1 MRVPQIG
8 WRKVSKRALTPVAP
22 AVRMRAD
29 SMADLVDVLLGLLSR
44 EDPRRLGDKLL
55 DLAVAR
61 YAARR
66 AAIWSREQDRC
77 VLFLSRHVDQQV
89 LDAAQD
95 LWATRR
101 DSLRGQSVLV
111 ARPGLGP
118 RELRQAIQGTPA
130 QSAAVAPVVHQ
141 RELVGLL
148 YVDTVEARFLATED
162 IEGLRQLARVAA
174 VAVTSTSESPREAI
188 ESYLERMSEDA
199 VARDQLV
206 VLLKRNEWNIA
217 RVARLLGLTRATIYN
232 RLARFGIARQR

>member
-1 MRVPQIG
+1 
-8 WRKVSKRALTPVAP
+8 
-22 AVRMRAD
+22 
-29 SMADLVDVLLGLLSR
+29 MADLVDVLLGLLSR

-61 YAARR
+61 YGARR

-89 LDAAQD
+89 LDAVQD

-101 DSLRGQSVLV
+101 DSLRGPSVLV

-130 QSAAVAPVVHQ
+130 QSAALAPVLHH
-141 RELVGLL
+141 RELVGVL

-162 IEGLRQLARVAA
+162 VDGLRQLARVAT
-174 VAVTSTSESPREAI
+174 VAVTSTSPSESPREAI
-188 ESYLERMSEDA
+188 EAYLERMSEDA

-217 RVARLLGLTRATIYN
+217 RVARLLGLTRATIYH
-232 RLARFGIARQR
+232 RLTRFGITRQRLRSQ